1 MRWLPAEVLLKGTI
15 MADNKLFEGKVRAI
29 FSAGDDKLMIV
40 TTDRI
45 SAYDVIMPTPIKDKG
60 IILNSLSMFWFDL
73 TKDVIKNHVI
83 TTDIAEY
90 PEPYKNDAS
99 LKGRSMLVKKLKMI
113 PFECIVRG
121 YITGSAWE
129 SYQKDGTVCG
139 HKVAPG
145 LVESDKFPE
154 PLFTPST
161 KAAEGHDI
169 NVDYE
174 YMANELGD
182 ELASKIRDKTIE
194 IYNICADWAA
204 KHGIIIADT
213 KLEFGLDENGDLVLG
228 DEVLTPDSSRFWPA
242 ADYVPGKGQSSYDKQ
257 YLRDWLTANGYRGKV
272 PAPELPDDVVK
283 ATRDKYVEAY
293 EILTG
298 KKFDA

>member
-1 MRWLPAEVLLKGTI
+1 
-15 MADNKLFEGKVRAI
+15 
-29 FSAGDDKLMIV
+29 
-40 TTDRI
+40 
-45 SAYDVIMPTPIKDKG
+45 
-60 IILNSLSMFWFDL
+60 
-73 TKDVIKNHVI
+73 
-83 TTDIAEY
+83 
-90 PEPYKNDAS
+90 
-99 LKGRSMLVKKLKMI
+99 
-113 PFECIVRG
+113 
-121 YITGSAWE
+121 
-129 SYQKDGTVCG
+129 
-139 HKVAPG
+139 
-145 LVESDKFPE
+145 
-154 PLFTPST
+154 
-161 KAAEGHDI
+161 
-169 NVDYE
+169 
-174 YMANELGD
+174 MANELGD

-213 KLEFGLDENGDLVLG
+213 KLEFGLDENGELVLG